1 MANTNRMYQRTEDG
15 RSACEN
21 AQGGLP
27 ELYRQ
32 LLCLTA
38 YAADFAELRETLRE
52 YSEAQ
57 IADALDELENLVFV
71 ESVGLEWLLELDAL
85 ASMEPGQQL
94 ISVTFST

>member
-85 ASMEPGQQL
+85 ACMEPG
-94 ISVTFST
+94 SS

>member
-15 RSACEN
+15 RRACEN
-21 AQGGLP
+21 AQAGLP

-32 LLCLTA
+32 LLRLTA
-38 YAADFAELRETLRE
+38 YAADFAELRETLHE
-52 YSEAQ
+52 YSQAQ

-85 ASMEPGQQL
+85 ACMEPG
-94 ISVTFST
+94 SS